1 MITQQMNKKAKWK
14 RYLGS
19 DGLGGHKYL
28 EPKNI
33 KCKLKE
39 KFKLIRNNKGEEV
52 VSSFSLAVFEDIQPL
67 DVIIYKGKQYMV
79 IGIEST
85 FDITENREYK
95 KVYC

>member
-1 MITQQMNKKAKWK
+1 MITKRMNKKVKWK
-14 RYLGS
+14 KHLES
-19 DGLGGHKYL
+19 DGMGGNEYL
-28 EPKNI
+28 EPKDI

-52 VSSFSLAVFEDIQPL
+52 VSSFSLAVFEDVQPR
-67 DVIIYKGKQYMV
+67 DVVIYKEKEYTVM
-79 IGIEST
+79 GIESA